1 MTNPLKAAG
10 QLVLPRQCA
19 GCGLWD
25 TDLCPQCRQ
34 LLSRSATLLNSDLLP
49 ATDLA
54 IWSQGTYA
62 GALRQIVLSFKS
74 GRHRAITGA
83 VLAGINNG
91 AAAMVPW
98 LTCQLASDKPL
109 AIINAPSKLS
119 RRWHANLVARQ
130 LAQGLAD
137 FLAPQLDI
145 AVVSADP
152 LRLRS
157 GKQLGKS
164 SRQRAQRQ
172 VQCLADATGWQVVL
186 VDDVVTTGST
196 LEASAKALE
205 AAGASSFAP
214 GHWLQP
220 LAKNA
225 QRGPKFNAKHDFA
238 YRILAKI
245 RVTQNTIM
253 YYSVSYN
260 TPSQSLV
267 CFGNNQGGLIQ
278 LWKSRL

>member
-1 MTNPLKAAG
+1 MTNPLRAAG

-83 VLAGINNG
+83 VLAGINDG

-98 LTCQLASDKPL
+98 LTYQLARNKPL

-196 LEASAKALE
+196 LEASAKRRRA
-205 AAGASSFAP
+205 ASSFAP
-214 GHWLQP
+214 GHWLQR

-225 QRGPKFNAKHDFA
+225 QRGPKFKAKHDFA